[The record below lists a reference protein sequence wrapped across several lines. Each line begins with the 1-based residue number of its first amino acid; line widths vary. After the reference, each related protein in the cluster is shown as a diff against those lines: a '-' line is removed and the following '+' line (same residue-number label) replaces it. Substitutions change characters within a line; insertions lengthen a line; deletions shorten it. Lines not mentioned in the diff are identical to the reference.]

1 MGTHAS
7 GPSVLASTGQTL
19 ASWLA
24 DHPEALGDKV
34 IEQFGSKS
42 ELPFLFKVLSVNKA
56 LSIQAHPNKAGI
68 QTDLLCSVF
77 AYHKFEHTYTQCE
90 EGEMGS
96 YYK

>member
-19 ASWLA
+19 SSWLA

-56 LSIQAHPNKAGI
+56 LSIQAHPNKASI
-68 QTDLLCSVF
+68 KQIYCAQFLPAISLN
-77 AYHKFEHTYTQCE
+77 TQIRNVR
-90 EGEMGS
+90 
-96 YYK
+96 KVK